1 MASKSQELPH
11 ETLSTM
17 LADYGEGPASTL
29 LNAAF
34 HPNPIRR
41 IDLELPPSA
50 AALRRS
56 IELQVRPGARHHV
69 CSLHVCGWRG
79 PYDPC

>member
-1 MASKSQELPH
+1 MLLQVKRDFARKSQELPH
-11 ETLSTM
+11 ETLTTM
-17 LADYGEGPASTL
+17 LADYGDGPASAI
-29 LNAAF
+29 LNAY

-56 IELQVRPGARHHV
+56 IELQVRQA
-69 CSLHVCGWRG
+69 G
-79 PYDPC
+79 PWLVPPHLA